1 MGLGFSMKVV
11 PGVRV
16 RVSSRGVR
24 TSIGPRAARVHI
36 GGGRTGFSTGVG
48 PVSYYASA
56 GSGRRPRPQL
66 RPSASSYQRQ
76 LTVSPAAAAKADEA
90 QRLARAFQGLLSI
103 HRETFEPAQRPVAPP
118 PPAPDSEAIHARHRQ
133 AALAGIGVFARAQRT
148 AAKEAAGRAAEQEIH
163 ALRQE
168 GSRQQAEYQQALDAW
183 WHALVTNQ
191 PETVIGALAEA
202 FEDNEAAAA
211 PVGVAGDE
219 VSVIV
224 VIPGEHIVPERMPGT
239 TASGNLSLRKLSKGD
254 RAGYYTRA
262 VMGHVMVTI
271 REALAVA
278 PGIRSVRV
286 VALRNAGADAYGRP
300 RLGCLLAGRWQRSA
314 LDRVAWQSADAATVA
329 QDTASDLVMNLRGGK
344 ELQPLDLT
352 KQPEIREVLAVVD
365 VDELIA

>member
-1 MGLGFSMKVV
+1 VGLGFSMKVV

-56 GSGRRPRPQL
+56 GGGRRPSAQR
-66 RPSASSYQRQ
+66 RPSAGSNERQ
-76 LTVSPAAAAKADEA
+76 LTVSPAAAAKAEEA
-90 QRLARAFQGLLSI
+90 QRLARAFQGLLDV
-103 HRETFEPAQRPVAPP
+103 HRESFEPAQRPIAPS

-133 AALAGIGVFARAQRT
+133 AALAGIGVFARAQRA
-148 AAKEAAGRAAEQEIH
+148 AAKEAAGQAAEREIH

-183 WHALVTNQ
+183 WQALLANQ

-202 FEDNEAAAA
+202 FEDNEATAA

-224 VIPGEHIVPERMPGT
+224 VVPGEHVVPERMPGT

-254 RAGYYTRA
+254 RAGYYTLA
-262 VMGHVMVTI
+262 VMGHVMVTVK
-271 REALAVA
+271 EALAVA
-278 PGIRSVRV
+278 PGLRSVRV
-286 VALRNAGADAYGRP
+286 VALRDAGTDAYGKP

-314 LDRVAWQSADAATVA
+314 LDGVIWQSADAATVA
-329 QDTASDLVMNLRGGK
+329 QDTASELVINLRGGK
-344 ELQPLDLT
+344 ELQLLDLAR
-352 KQPEIREVLAVVD
+352 QPEIRQVLEVVD
-365 VDELIA
+365 VEELVA